1 VRTVYFSIGEIELLS
16 LSAREVLAIM
26 PAILPRLLRRVQF
39 PIPVGLNLLLLPGEH
54 VLRRDVTDSAVKRM
68 LLRCSE

>member
-1 VRTVYFSIGEIELLS
+1 VYFNIGEIELLS

>member
-54 VLRRDVTDSAVKRM
+54 VLRRDVTDSVVKRM
-68 LLRCSE
+68 LL